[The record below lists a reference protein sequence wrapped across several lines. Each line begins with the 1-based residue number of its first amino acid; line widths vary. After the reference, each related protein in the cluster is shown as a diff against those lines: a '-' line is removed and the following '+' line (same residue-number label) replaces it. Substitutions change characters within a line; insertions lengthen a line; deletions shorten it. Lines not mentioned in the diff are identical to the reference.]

1 MVLSFLELKTGVKL
15 AVEKGR
21 AEQNQWFIFGY
32 EIVCEL
38 MSVLGRGVFI
48 TFSPRASQ
56 PCVCQGPEYFRNP
69 RAETQTWLLPHAA
82 SERLELP
89 HIHPFV
95 DKSDECFAVGFRL
108 VQQKQGL
115 GAGDSPDL
123 SSGPPQGVAS
133 QVSVLRQRLLGLK
146 IPCALLLQML
156 IFQIFY

>member
-21 AEQNQWFIFGY
+21 AEQNQRFIFGY

-48 TFSPRASQ
+48 TFPPRASQ

-89 HIHPFV
+89 HIYPFV
-95 DKSDECFAVGFRL
+95 DQSDECFAVGFRL
-108 VQQKQGL
+108 VQ
-115 GAGDSPDL
+115 
-123 SSGPPQGVAS
+123 
-133 QVSVLRQRLLGLK
+133 
-146 IPCALLLQML
+146 
-156 IFQIFY
+156 